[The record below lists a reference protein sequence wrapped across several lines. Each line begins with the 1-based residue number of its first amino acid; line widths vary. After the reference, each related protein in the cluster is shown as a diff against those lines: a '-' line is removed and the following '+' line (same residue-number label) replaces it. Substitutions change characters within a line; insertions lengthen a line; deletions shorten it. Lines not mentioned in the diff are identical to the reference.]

1 MFLKFRRYIAYSA
14 FRHCKFKGV
23 VCFVA
28 ISTVL
33 IVSYLNSYEDLVD
46 VEDER
51 LAAETRNDFTEAAG
65 QETVEQQ
72 QSSNSDE
79 FVSAVL
85 VMSAKRSEALR
96 NHMEQLV
103 RLRPSAVKFPII
115 ISQDGRNHDVATVAT
130 HFAKHH
136 RNVSYMNLKSD
147 SEPRPR
153 SKNYEYIAAHY
164 HWALDK
170 VFNETRYDFVIIT
183 EDDLDIAKDFFSY
196 FTWGKQVLLADSTVW
211 CVSAWNDN
219 GLPNLVNKDT
229 AEKVW
234 RTDFFPGLGWMLT
247 RNLWKE
253 LSPKFP
259 KVYWDDWMRT
269 KEVRNGR
276 SCLRPEISRTSHNM
290 KVAGKGSSG
299 GLYKAFLSNIAVS
312 STAVDFTLLP
322 YENMLKESYDEQL
335 QQTLMDSQPVSY
347 QNFDSTVFSPS
358 HSYRAM
364 FSTTREWFNL
374 AQKVGIMVDIRGGM
388 QRTAYYGVVAV
399 MYKNCRLF
407 LVPTELDLNILETY
421 HYDEKR
427 DLQLRYLEF
436 AKTYCNAKM

>member
-183 EDDLDIAKDFFSY
+183 EDDLDIAKISSPTLHGESRFYSLILLCGAFRHGMITG
-196 FTWGKQVLLADSTVW
+196 FQTW
-211 CVSAWNDN
+211 
-219 GLPNLVNKDT
+219 
-229 AEKVW
+229 
-234 RTDFFPGLGWMLT
+234 LT
-247 RNLWKE
+247 RTL
-253 LSPKFP
+253 PRKFG
-259 KVYWDDWMRT
+259 
-269 KEVRNGR
+269 GR
-276 SCLRPEISRTSHNM
+276 ISS
-290 KVAGKGSSG
+290 
-299 GLYKAFLSNIAVS
+299 
-312 STAVDFTLLP
+312 
-322 YENMLKESYDEQL
+322 
-335 QQTLMDSQPVSY
+335 
-347 QNFDSTVFSPS
+347 
-358 HSYRAM
+358 
-364 FSTTREWFNL
+364 
-374 AQKVGIMVDIRGGM
+374 
-388 QRTAYYGVVAV
+388 
-399 MYKNCRLF
+399 
-407 LVPTELDLNILETY
+407 LD
-421 HYDEKR
+421 
-427 DLQLRYLEF
+427 
-436 AKTYCNAKM
+436 